1 MTQVPYLPDFRQMKE
16 TTSRNRRASANA
28 RGTLNRA
35 RPRHGVARDEQRREG
50 GPAPLDNQLLMRLP
64 PEARARLAS
73 QLEVVH
79 FERHQALCRAHEHLT
94 HVYFPISTVVSL
106 VSRVES
112 GHTLEVALI
121 GREGVVGGGVCPGV
135 DTMACD
141 AIAQIAG
148 DAYRLDAQVLHREL
162 TADSTLYPVFARY
175 AELLFVRCVQM
186 AACNMFHAVEQRL
199 VRWLLT
205 VHDLTGHDEIPVT
218 HELVAAMLGVHRP
231 TVTLVLGTLHR
242 TGVIHEE
249 RGRILVSD
257 RARLERASCEC
268 YGVLRAEQRRLLG
281 Y

>member
-1 MTQVPYLPDFRQMKE
+1 MKKRI
-16 TTSRNRRASANA
+16 SQNGPAAADRG
-28 RGTLNRA
+28 GTLNGA
-35 RPRHGVARDEQRREG
+35 RPRPDVARDEQRREG
-50 GPAPLDNQLLMRLP
+50 SPAPLENQLLMLLP
-64 PEARARLAS
+64 REARVRLAS
-73 QLEVVH
+73 HLEIVH
-79 FERHQALCRAHEHLT
+79 FERHQVLCHAHEALT
-94 HVYFPISTVVSL
+94 HVYFPTSAVVSL

-121 GREGVVGGGVCPGV
+121 GREGVVGVGVCPGV

-148 DAYRLDAQVLHREL
+148 DAYRLDAHVLHREFM
-162 TADSTLYPVFARY
+162 ADSSIYPAFARY

-199 VRWLLT
+199 VRWLLM

-257 RARLERASCEC
+257 RARLERSCCEC